1 MEDVRQFTFGS
12 LPVKEENP
20 TNKKFKPT
28 GLLFA
33 ILQDSLFIIL

>member
-20 TNKKFKPT
+20 TNKKYKPS
-28 GLLFA
+28 G
-33 ILQDSLFIIL
+33 IY